1 MVLSRPEIY
10 VKESISEFEL
20 ASFLRA
26 LFNSDSDL
34 RHCVGKSTLMSILE
48 SSLPDQRPDQEE
60 EWYQHAEK
68 SVVIINGMADVQSI
82 GKPTWVHNAR
92 DLASHFLETIDS
104 SPRNVTRSMSVLIVM
119 TFQILS
125 SREFAS
131 FIKVAT
137 DPWCTQSPMVQLSKR
152 SLSNSC

>member
-1 MVLSRPEIY
+1 MVLSRPEIN
-10 VKESISEFEL
+10 VKKRISELEL

-34 RHCVGKSTLMSILE
+34 CHCIGKSTLMSILE

-68 SVVIINGMADVQSI
+68 SVVIINGMADVQSM
-82 GKPTWVHNAR
+82 GKPTWVRNGR
-92 DLASHFLETIDS
+92 DLASHFLEIIDS
-104 SPRNVTRSMSVLIVM
+104 SPRNVTRSTSFLIVDIPNSLKQGIRQFHQGCNKPM
-119 TFQILS
+119 VYPI
-125 SREFAS
+125 
-131 FIKVAT
+131 
-137 DPWCTQSPMVQLSKR
+137 SPMVQSSKR